1 MTNVSN
7 ELVWSLVRRNNCFLY
22 KRNGRTK
29 RSGKVVLTSEPNNLK
44 NVHSYKFSGL
54 ANSKAVGIQFD
65 QDAKGPCAS
74 MTLKS
79 SKNGNKPKKSVGKS
93 LLKKTFPS
101 AVQAIRKQTGGTNY
115 RPDLESEAL
124 VRWSKVHRAL
134 RVQKG
139 EMKPMT
145 KSYAKESSKFLR
157 KDNEE
162 SEEPKPKGGM
172 VRLNELKSVPVNHD
186 GSGAMKQT
194 MILNGQVPH
203 LTGFSR
209 AVFAPGDEVELHWH
223 KSKDEVFYST
233 EGKGVIEVDGAVVQL
248 TPGTCVHVAAG
259 QKHSLKNIGDTEMVV
274 IYFGISVEPAEADGG
289 GGVNDKGGTGGVV
302 NALHPIGP

>member
-7 ELVWSLVRRNNCFLY
+7 ELVWSLVRKNNCFLY
-22 KRNGRTK
+22 KRNGQTK

-44 NVHSYKFSGL
+44 NVNSYKFSGL

-65 QDAKGPCAS
+65 QDAKGRCAS

-101 AVQAIRKQTGGTNY
+101 VAQAIRKQTGGTNY
-115 RPDLESEAL
+115 RPDLQYTAL

-139 EMKPMT
+139 EKKPMT
-145 KSYAKESSKFLR
+145 SYAKESSKFLR
-157 KDNEE
+157 NDSKDEK
-162 SEEPKPKGGM
+162 PAPKGGM
-172 VRLNELKSVPVNHD
+172 VRLSELKSIPVNHD
-186 GSGAMKQT
+186 GSGAKKQT

-203 LTGFSR
+203 LTGFTR
-209 AVFAPGDEVELHWH
+209 AVFAPRDEVELHSH
-223 KSKDEVFYST
+223 KSMDEVFYSS
-233 EGKGVIEVDGAVVQL
+233 EGKGVIEVDGTVVQL

-259 QKHSLKNIGDTEMVV
+259 QKHSLKNTGDVDMVLF
-274 IYFGISVEPAEADGG
+274 YFGISVEPATEDGRG
-289 GGVNDKGGTGGVV
+289 EDKYKGGTGGVV